1 MEGVKEELLDSI
13 RPEERNYEREI
24 RETYKHC
31 PQLFVTHSSD
41 LLNITLHTRNAPAS
55 SPYLVARSTFSK
67 YDVLLE
73 VRGSII
79 SYPRLLRLVQE
90 GKVERAKLPTLLYL
104 NFEQQLLLSPKNIAK
119 YLFTAPHP
127 SPSSPSPNCYIENHF
142 GSKLL
147 VTASRDIAVG
157 EEIILE
163 RDSLSRTIYSF
174 NPLEF

>member
-1 MEGVKEELLDSI
+1 M
-13 RPEERNYEREI
+13 
-24 RETYKHC
+24 
-31 PQLFVTHSSD
+31 FVTHSSD
-41 LLNITLHTRNAPAS
+41 LLNIVLHTRNAS
-55 SPYLVARSTFSK
+55 SYPYLVARSAFSK

-90 GKVERAKLPTLLYL
+90 GKVETARLPTLLYL

-119 YLFTAPHP
+119 YLFTAQQS
-127 SPSSPSPNCYIENHF
+127 SPSSQSPNCYIESHF

-147 VTASRDIAVG
+147 VTASRDIAAG
-157 EEIILE
+157 EELVLE
-163 RDSLSRTIYSF
+163 RDSLSRTVYSF

>member
-1 MEGVKEELLDSI
+1 MEAAKEEHLHSI
-13 RPEERNYEREI
+13 RPQERGYEREI
-24 RETYKHC
+24 REAYKHC

-41 LLNITLHTRNAPAS
+41 LLNIDIHTRNPPS
-55 SPYLVARSTFSK
+55 YPYLVARSTFSK

-90 GKVERAKLPTLLYL
+90 GKVESARLPTLLYL
-104 NFEQQLLLSPKNIAK
+104 NFEQQLLLSPKNVAK
-119 YLFTAPHP
+119 YLFTTPQPAL
-127 SPSSPSPNCYIENHF
+127 SSQSPNCYIENHF

-147 VTASRDIAVG
+147 VTASRDIETG
-157 EEIILE
+157 EELILE
-163 RDSLSRTIYSF
+163 RDSLSRTLYSF